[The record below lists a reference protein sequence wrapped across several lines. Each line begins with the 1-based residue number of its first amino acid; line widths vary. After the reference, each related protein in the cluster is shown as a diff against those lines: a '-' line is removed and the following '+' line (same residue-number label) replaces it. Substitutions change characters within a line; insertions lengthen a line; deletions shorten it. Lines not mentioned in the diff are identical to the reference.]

1 MSFSATVV
9 ATVIAPV
16 PVVIAAVWVML
27 PPEVSEIVPFPA
39 ALLFRPVTVSTVPIA
54 IDTAS
59 FSVIDAPETA
69 EPLNRAA
76 TVLKL
81 FPLPVREIKP
91 FEVRA
96 NPVTLIPVTPPE
108 SLIPDEVRF
117 RFVTFGMRMGAV
129 MVIPLLVVAPIRAVV
144 PCRKPSS
151 AEVKL

>member
-1 MSFSATVV
+1 M
-9 ATVIAPV
+9 APV

-39 ALLFRPVTVSTVPIA
+39 ALLFKPTSPSTVPMA

-59 FSVIDAPETA
+59 LMVMDAPATE

-81 FPLPVREIKP
+81 FPLPVREVDP

-96 NPVTLIPVTPPE
+96 NPVTLIPLVPPE
-108 SLIPDEVRF
+108 SLIPEDERL

-129 MVIPLLVVAPIRAVV
+129 IVIPLLVVAPIRTVF